1 MDQDAGRAIVL
12 DCRYTPVSTDV
23 RRRNCIGS
31 GRHLHVSGWDAELR
45 TSIPMGIASYI
56 LANQAASG
64 AESVIGASGVLVTEL
79 LKRYRRLSA
88 VEAEVLDAITV
99 AAFPIVS
106 THRWLSPTEIMNKSE
121 MFRTLKP

>member
-1 MDQDAGRAIVL
+1 
-12 DCRYTPVSTDV
+12 
-23 RRRNCIGS
+23 
-31 GRHLHVSGWDAELR
+31 
-45 TSIPMGIASYI
+45 MGIASYI

-64 AESVIGASGVLVTEL
+64 AESVIGVSGALVTEL

-121 MFRTLKP
+121 MFPDIEALTNELRSMTTSGILQESAGKWRVVW